1 MISFF
6 DALAEQTFLQ
16 QALIAGVLAS
26 IGCGLVGP
34 YVVVK
39 RIGYLAGGIAHAVL
53 APVGLAFYVGFDPLL
68 GALLGAVVMAL
79 IVGWVSL
86 RLAGQED
93 MVIAALWA
101 GGMAAGIV
109 LISQVPGYEVSLRRY
124 LFGDILLVSTFDLW
138 LMAGLDLVLA
148 VVVGVFYRQF
158 LAVCFDEE
166 FARLRGVRV
175 TGFYLLLLCLVA
187 LTIVLLI
194 QIVGLILVIAL
205 LSLPAAA
212 ASLWTRSLAGMM
224 LMATVLGLMA
234 TSGGLA
240 VSYAPEL
247 PAGSVIVLV
256 MVALYAVSLGLRR
269 YRDRS
274 SP

>member
-1 MISFF
+1 MSFF

-53 APVGLAFYVGFDPLL
+53 APVGLAFYIGFDPLL
-68 GALLGAVVMAL
+68 GALVGAVVMAL

-124 LFGDILLVSTFDLW
+124 LFGDILLVSEFDLW

>member
-1 MISFF
+1 MAFL
-6 DALAEQTFLQ
+6 DALASQAFIQ
-16 QALIAGVLAS
+16 QALLAGVLAS

-53 APVGLAFYVGFDPLL
+53 GAVGLAFYLGVEPLA
-68 GALLGAVVMAL
+68 GALLGAVIMAL
-79 IVGWVSL
+79 VVGLVSL
-86 RLAGQED
+86 RLRGQED
-93 MVIAALWA
+93 MIIAALWA
-101 GGMAAGIV
+101 GGMAGGIV
-109 LISQVPGYEVSLRRY
+109 LISQVPGYEVDLRRY
-124 LFGDILLVSTFDLW
+124 LFGNILLVSTFDLW
-138 LMAGLDLVLA
+138 LMAALDAVLA
-148 VVVGVFYRQF
+148 VLVAVFYRQF

-194 QIVGLILVIAL
+194 QVVGLILVIAL

-224 LMATVLGLMA
+224 LLATVLGMLA

-240 VSYAPEL
+240 VAYEPDL

-256 MVALYAVSLGLRR
+256 TVGLYAAAIALRR
-269 YRDRS
+269 LSDQWRGG
-274 SP
+274 